1 MQLLVYKKSSVK
13 VNVEVNC
20 SIHSKH
26 EELLFLCEIRNCF
39 SYVRLY
45 QESWDKPELVI
56 FVSILMLGER
66 KIIMNRN
73 TLKM

>member
-26 EELLFLCEIRNCF
+26 EELLFLCEIIPRKLGQAWV
-39 SYVRLY
+39 SYFRIHFDVRWKEDY
-45 QESWDKPELVI
+45 HEQKYIKNVN
-56 FVSILMLGER
+56 V
-66 KIIMNRN
+66 
-73 TLKM
+73 